1 MVAGNM
7 RPDSV
12 FTEDMDN
19 EKAGEFGRRDVVRS
33 RNKDA
38 LFGKS
43 VNDYK
48 ECRVSVRVRKVFDE
62 VDGNGIPGSLG
73 DRELLQKSV
82 GFMTRGFRSFASGT
96 GTAKVLNEGAEIRP
110 NIVAAD
116 RFESLVLPEVS
127 CENMIMFVLQ
137 NLESE
142 VRNVRY
148 ENPIVI
154 PK

>member
-1 MVAGNM
+1 MGKLGHHN
-7 RPDSV
+7 
-12 FTEDMDN
+12 
-19 EKAGEFGRRDVVRS
+19 VVRS

-38 LFGKS
+38 LFGES
-43 VNDYK
+43 INDYK
-48 ECRVSVRVRKVFDE
+48 DCHVSVRVRKVFDE

-73 DRELLQKSV
+73 DRGLLQKSV

-96 GTAKVLNEGAEIRP
+96 GTAKVLNKGAEIRP
-110 NIVAAD
+110 NIVVVD

-137 NLESE
+137 NLELE
-142 VRNVRY
+142 VCNVRY
-148 ENPIVI
+148 ENLIVI